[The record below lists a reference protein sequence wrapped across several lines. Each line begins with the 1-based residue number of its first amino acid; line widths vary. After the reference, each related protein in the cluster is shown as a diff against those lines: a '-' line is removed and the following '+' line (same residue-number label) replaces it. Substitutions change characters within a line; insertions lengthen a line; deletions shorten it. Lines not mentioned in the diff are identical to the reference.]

1 MVREL
6 QGFARLGLRSTAH
19 VVDRWAAKGRGIVVL
34 AYHRVGAL
42 TPMAV
47 DLPDALFAKQMHLLA
62 ETRRVARL
70 DEALRLLAAPEPP
83 ETDPVVVTFDDGTA
97 DFLEHAL
104 PVLGDLGIPATL
116 YVATA
121 FIDEGRAFPY
131 EGRPLSWAGL
141 REAVASGLVDI
152 GTHTHSHLLLD
163 RVDADTAREEFARS
177 VGLVHDRLGVEAV
190 DFAYPKAVVPSHEVD
205 QLARATFRSAALAGT
220 RYNRYGATDP
230 HALARSPIQ
239 VSDGIRWFQRKLDG
253 GLGLEDRV
261 RTLANR
267 RRYAGATT

>member
-1 MVREL
+1 MRGASEL
-6 QGFARLGLRSTAH
+6 ARLGLRTTALA
-19 VVDRWAAKGRGIVVL
+19 VDRYAAKGRGIVVL

-47 DLPDALFAKQMHLLA
+47 DLPDSLFVEQMHLLV
-62 ETRRVARL
+62 ETRRVVRL
-70 DEALRLLAAPEPP
+70 GEALRLLADPQPP
-83 ETDPVVVTFDDGTA
+83 EADPVVVTFDDGTA
-97 DFLEHAL
+97 DFLDHAL
-104 PVLGDLGIPATL
+104 PVLRDLAIPATL

-121 FIDEGRAFPY
+121 FIDEGRSFPH
-131 EGRPLSWAGL
+131 EGRPLSWPGL
-141 REAVASGLVDI
+141 REVLDTGLVDV

-163 RVDADTAREEFARS
+163 RVDAHTARREFERS

-190 DFAYPKAVVPSHEVD
+190 DFAYPKAVAPRPEVD
-205 QLARATFRSAALAGT
+205 RIVRSTFRSAALAGT

-239 VSDGIRWFQRKLDG
+239 VSDGMRWFQRKLDG

-267 RRYAGATT
+267 RRYAAATT

>member
-1 MVREL
+1 MVTEL
-6 QGFARLGLRSTAH
+6 KGLARLGLRSTAH

-47 DLPDALFAKQMHLLA
+47 DLPDSLFADQMHLLA
-62 ETRRVARL
+62 DSRRVVRL
-70 DEALRLLAAPEPP
+70 GEALQLLADPESP
-83 ETDPVVVTFDDGTA
+83 EHDPVVVTFDDGTA
-97 DFLEHAL
+97 DFLDHAL
-104 PVLGDLGIPATL
+104 PVLVDLAIPATL

-121 FIDEGRAFPY
+121 FIDEGRPFPH

-141 REAVASGLVDI
+141 REVVDTGLVDI
-152 GTHTHSHLLLD
+152 GSHTHSHLLLD
-163 RVDADTAREEFARS
+163 RVDADTARDEFARS
-177 VGLVHDRLGVEAV
+177 VGLVHDRLGVHAV
-190 DFAYPKAVVPSHEVD
+190 DFAYPKAVAPSPEVD
-205 QLARATFRSAALAGT
+205 RLARATFRSAALAGT

-239 VSDGIRWFQRKLDG
+239 VSDGTRWFQRKLGG

>member
-1 MVREL
+1 MRGVSE
-6 QGFARLGLRSTAH
+6 FARLGLRTTAH
-19 VVDRWAAKGRGIVVL
+19 VVDRYAAKGRGIVVL

-47 DLPDALFAKQMHLLA
+47 DLPDALFADQMHLLA
-62 ETRRVARL
+62 ESRRVVRL
-70 DEALRLLAAPEPP
+70 GDALELLAAPEPP

-97 DFLEHAL
+97 DFLDHAL
-104 PVLGDLGIPATL
+104 PVLRDLGMPATL

-121 FIDEGRAFPY
+121 FIDEGRPFPH
-131 EGRPLSWAGL
+131 EGRPLSWAAL
-141 REAVASGLVDI
+141 REAVDTGLVDV

-163 RVDADTAREEFARS
+163 RVSGDTARDEFARS
-177 VGLVHDRLGVEAV
+177 VGLVHERLGVDSV
-190 DFAYPKAVVPSHEVD
+190 DFAYPKAVAPSAEVD
-205 QLARATFRSAALAGT
+205 RIVRSTFRSAALAGT

-239 VSDGIRWFQRKLDG
+239 VSDGMRWFQRKLEG